1 MSLVIFI
8 ATGAP
13 KTVFKSRQIKTVT
26 MKKKKLLPLLW
37 LLIIGIALF
46 SCSAVKYAED
56 SQASNKR
63 LQDFTIAIV
72 KKSNQPYSNNTLQV
86 TALKDSINSVI
97 TTEKSRGKWN
107 LPTVNMWNQMNAMIT
122 DFENVWKAQSTFSP
136 VFIDEYK
143 QRVNKLFDYIINL
156 EDNKIKP
163 KN

>member
-1 MSLVIFI
+1 MV
-8 ATGAP
+8 TGSP
-13 KTVFKSRQIKTVT
+13 KTVFKSRQIKIVT
-26 MKKKKLLPLLW
+26 MKKQMVLPLLW
-37 LLIIGIALF
+37 LLISIALF
-46 SCSAVKYAED
+46 SCSAVKYAKD

-63 LQDFTIAIV
+63 MQDLTIEIV
-72 KKSNQPYSNNTLQV
+72 EKSSQPYTNNALQV

-122 DFENVWKAQSTFSP
+122 DFEHVWKAQNTFSP

>member
-1 MSLVIFI
+1 
-8 ATGAP
+8 
-13 KTVFKSRQIKTVT
+13 
-26 MKKKKLLPLLW
+26 MKKQMVSPLLW
-37 LLIIGIALF
+37 LVIGIALF

-63 LQDFTIAIV
+63 MQDLTIAMV
-72 KKSNQPYSNNTLQV
+72 EKSSQPYTNNALQV
-86 TALKDSINSVI
+86 TALKDSINTVI

-107 LPTVNMWNQMNAMIT
+107 FPTINMWNQMNGMIT
-122 DFENVWKAQSTFSP
+122 DFENTWKAQNTFSP

-156 EDNKIKP
+156 EDNKIKS